1 MTREDGEN
9 YQNSQDCWICNK
21 KIIKNKDKVRDHCHI
36 AGKYRGP
43 AHRECN

>member
-21 KIIKNKDKVRDHCHI
+21 KIIKNKDKVRDYCHI

-43 AHRECN
+43 AHRGCN